1 MARTRR
7 SETIPAEAQLRTYE
21 GMFLLDSAEAV
32 KDWDATVGVVTG
44 ILERY
49 GAELQL
55 NGKWD
60 ERKLAYPVKKHKR
73 GSYYLAYFNAPTD
86 SIVKMRDDL
95 QLKEEI
101 LRFLILAMPEDIPIP
116 ATLDYKVVIEDDDD
130 DRRGGG
136 GGGGGGGGRGG
147 FRRERR
153 PERSAPTSGDAPA
166 PAADAAPVAD
176 AAKAADAAKS
186 DAPAPAAAAANEG
199 ESA

>member
-1 MARTRR
+1 M
-7 SETIPAEAQLRTYE
+7 RTYE

-49 GAELQL
+49 GAELKL

-60 ERKLAYPVKKHKR
+60 ERKLAYPIKKHKR

-95 QLKEEI
+95 LLKEEV
-101 LRFLILAMPEDIPIP
+101 LRFLILAMPEDVPIP
-116 ATLDYKVVIEDDDD
+116 DSLEQKTAIEDDED
-130 DRRGGG
+130 DRRGGRG
-136 GGGGGGGGRGG
+136 GG

-153 PERSAPTSGDAPA
+153 EERPA
-166 PAADAAPVAD
+166 PAEKAEKAE
-176 AAKAADAAKS
+176 AK
-186 DAPAPAAAAANEG
+186 PAEAAANDG
-199 ESA
+199 GND